1 MARAKTGASLPHC
14 YEFPMVSVAVDC
26 AVFGWDIND
35 GLHVLLIERGE
46 KPFGHALPGG
56 FVRAKQENLETA
68 ARRELEE
75 ETGVRNAHL
84 EQFHAYGDPG
94 RDDRGNHVISVAFFA
109 LVRRIDHKP
118 RGGTDADTADWY
130 PIQQARSL
138 KLAFDHQAILSDAID
153 RLFEK
158 LRHDPIAFKLLPR
171 KFRLR
176 EVQLLYETARGQ
188 GDAEKGKV
196 DKRNFRKKMLEMG
209 LLEDTGETE
218 SDVRHRAARLY
229 RFNNAEY
236 EKKSRQG
243 WKFDI

>member
-1 MARAKTGASLPHC
+1 MARAEKGADLPHH
-14 YEFPMVSVAVDC
+14 YKYPMVSVAVDC
-26 AVFGWDIND
+26 VVFGWDIDD

-46 KPFGHALPGG
+46 TPFGFALPGG
-56 FVRAKQENLETA
+56 FVRAKQEGLETA

-75 ETGVRNAHL
+75 ETGVCNAHL
-84 EQFHAYGDPG
+84 EQFHAYGDPE
-94 RDDRGNHVISVAFFA
+94 RDDRGNHVISVAYFA
-109 LVRRIDHKP
+109 LVRRIDHAP

-130 PIQQARSL
+130 PIETARIL
-138 KLAFDHQAILSDAID
+138 ELAFDHEKILSDAID

-176 EVQLLYETARGQ
+176 EVQHLYETALGQ
-188 GDAEKGKV
+188 EV
-196 DKRNFRKKMLEMG
+196 DKRNFRKKLLEMG

-218 SDVRHRAARLY
+218 SNVRHRAARLY

-236 EKKSRQG
+236 EKRSRQG
-243 WKFDI
+243 FKFDI

>member
-1 MARAKTGASLPHC
+1 MARAKTGANLPHC

-56 FVRAKQENLETA
+56 FVRARQENLETA

-75 ETGVRNAHL
+75 ETGVSNAHL
-84 EQFHAYGDPG
+84 EQFHAYGDPE

-109 LVRRIDHKP
+109 LVRRIDHTP

-138 KLAFDHQAILSDAID
+138 KLAFDHQTILSDAID

-176 EVQLLYETARGQ
+176 EVQHLYETALGQ
-188 GDAEKGKV
+188 EV
-196 DKRNFRKKMLEMG
+196 DKRNFRKKLLETG
-209 LLEDTGETE
+209 LLEDTQKIET
-218 SDVRHRAARLY
+218 DVKHRAAKLY
-229 RFNNAEY
+229 QFNWTAYQKRQAE
-236 EKKSRQG
+236 G